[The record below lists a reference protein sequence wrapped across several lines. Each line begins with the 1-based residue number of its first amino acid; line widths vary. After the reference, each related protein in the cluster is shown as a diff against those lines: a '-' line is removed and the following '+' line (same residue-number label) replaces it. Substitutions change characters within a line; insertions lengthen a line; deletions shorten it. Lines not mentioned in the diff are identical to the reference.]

1 MTTKLKE
8 QAADKILIIED
19 EGEMCLLLN
28 ILLTDGNVELEH
40 VKSLSAATDYL
51 DENQPALVLLDN
63 KLPDGYGIDFIS
75 YIRRQYPEAKIIMIT
90 GFDNS
95 AKDVAMEN
103 GADAFLEKPFT
114 REQLTSQ
121 VKSLL
126 SKSAVV

>member
-8 QAADKILIIED
+8 QTAEKILIIED

-28 ILLTDGNVELEH
+28 ILLKDHHVELEH
-40 VKSLSAATDYL
+40 VQSLLAATEYL
-51 DENQPALVLLDN
+51 EVNQPALILLDN
-63 KLPDGYGIDFIS
+63 KLPDGYGIDYIS
-75 YIRRQYPEAKIIMIT
+75 YIRQQYPAIKIIMIT

-95 AKDVAMEN
+95 AKDVALEN

-114 REQLTSQ
+114 RDQLTLQ

-126 SKSAVV
+126 SNSAVT